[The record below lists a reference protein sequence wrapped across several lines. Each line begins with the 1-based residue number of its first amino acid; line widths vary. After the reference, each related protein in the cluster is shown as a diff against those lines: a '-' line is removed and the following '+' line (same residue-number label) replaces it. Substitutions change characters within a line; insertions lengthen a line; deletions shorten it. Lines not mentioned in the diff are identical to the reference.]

1 MMMFLEMYVS
11 NLGRVPMVD
20 LFMKALLLCFKLQDS
35 RVSVVSS
42 TAAATL
48 RQAVM
53 LIFNRVSSSIPSTP
67 TTIPLPLPSHPP
79 QTVEV
84 TPSALDAFNIFSDLC
99 LLAATAGSH
108 GSAFSLWK
116 GGDKEKPKLLKLNTL
131 QRTFA
136 LELIESILSGYE
148 DGVKKVRSL
157 FFQTTSFIDVE
168 KINLAA
174 RVTVPPPTLS
184 SSSTPQAV
192 GRKADFPYSPSCLST
207 DIPFDPFVHRPVTK
221 GE

>member
-1 MMMFLEMYVS
+1 MA
-11 NLGRVPMVD
+11 D
-20 LFMKALLLCFKLQDS
+20 LSLKALLLCFKLQDS

-67 TTIPLPLPSHPP
+67 TTVPLTLPSHPP

-157 FFQTTSFIDVE
+157 PFSQITTVIDAE
-168 KINLAA
+168 KIFLAA
-174 RVTVPPPTLS
+174 GVTVPPSTFS
-184 SSSTPQAV
+184 SSSTPQV
-192 GRKADFPYSPSCLST
+192 VSRKADFPYSPSCLST
-207 DIPFDPFVHRPVTK
+207 DIPFDPLVHRPITK
-221 GE
+221 GD

>member
-1 MMMFLEMYVS
+1 MCMTMCSEMYVPYRA
-11 NLGRVPMVD
+11 RVLMAN

-67 TTIPLPLPSHPP
+67 TTAPLTLPSHPP
-79 QTVEV
+79 QTIEV

-116 GGDKEKPKLLKLNTL
+116 GGDKEKPKLLKLSNL

-136 LELIESILSGYE
+136 LELVESILSGYE
-148 DGVKKVRSL
+148 DGVKKVRLL
-157 FFQTTSFIDVE
+157 FFQDH
-168 KINLAA
+168 
-174 RVTVPPPTLS
+174 S
-184 SSSTPQAV
+184 S
-192 GRKADFPYSPSCLST
+192 C
-207 DIPFDPFVHRPVTK
+207 
-221 GE
+221 